1 MSEQNKE
8 RHRSNP
14 ALMPLR
20 KVEGREWWLWGFAV
34 TVTLGLT
41 LAILSLT
48 FPGFQWAKDELYLF
62 TLKEWVRGLAG
73 LVLLFDIYSIYQQL
87 QLQRVRRTLWQREH
101 LFHLITENAVDM
113 IAVVNRDGERLYNSP
128 AYQKVLGYSEEE
140 LAATSSIEQVHP
152 DDRTKV
158 LEAAAKAYRTGEG
171 DRLEYRIRHKD
182 GSWRVLESTASA
194 VRSSEGGMDGLVIVN
209 RDITDRRRAEALL
222 EHRSF
227 HDSLTNL
234 PNRLLLLDRLQ
245 RAIEVAGRHPDFRFA
260 VLYIDIDNFQV
271 FNDSLGH
278 AAGDELLIQIA
289 RRLTTCLRGNDT
301 VSRDRRG
308 GEMFAADNTLARPGG
323 DEFVVL
329 AAELKHPSDAI
340 RMSNRIQQRLANP
353 FAVNGKEI
361 IVSAS
366 IGVIFSGSATAQATS
381 EDLLR
386 DAEIAMY
393 RAKHSGKGRCEV
405 FDSAM
410 QDAAVKRLD
419 LETAL
424 RRGLENKEFEVHYQP
439 IVSLTTGHITG
450 FETLARWKR
459 PEGVVGPAEFLKVA
473 TEIGLIIPM
482 NRALL
487 RDSCLQ
493 LTEWQSRIPADPPLS
508 ISVNVTAPEFAQ
520 PDFCA
525 QVDRIL
531 KETGVDPSS
540 ITFEITETIA
550 MADPERSL
558 ITLSELDR
566 LGVHLSLD
574 DFGTGFS
581 SLCRL
586 QQFPFH
592 SLKTD
597 RSFISG
603 VTEDSDTREIV
614 RIILMLAHNLGM
626 KVVAEGIELSEQME
640 LLREMDCEFGQGY
653 LFAKPI
659 DAEGIDKYL
668 QVHESRFERSNAI
681 GSVITRQSNQLCV
694 SAPSREG
701 MK

>member
-1 MSEQNKE
+1 MREHKKE
-8 RHRSNP
+8 RHHMNP
-14 ALMPLR
+14 SLIPLR

-62 TLKEWVRGLAG
+62 SLKEWVRGLAG
-73 LVLLFDIYSIYQQL
+73 LVLLFDIYSVYQHL

-152 DDRTKV
+152 DDRARV
-158 LEAAAKAYRTGEG
+158 NEAAQKAYRTGQG

-194 VRSSEGGMDGLVIVN
+194 VRSAEGGMDGLVIVN

-245 RAIEVAGRHPDFRFA
+245 RAIEVSGRHPDFRFA

-308 GEMFAADNTLARPGG
+308 GEAVAPDNTLARPGG

-366 IGVIFSGSATAQATS
+366 IGVIFSGGATAQATP
-381 EDLLR
+381 EDVLR

-424 RRGLENKEFEVHYQP
+424 RRALEHKEFQVHYQP
-439 IVSLTTGHITG
+439 IVSLSTGRITG
-450 FETLARWKR
+450 FETLTRWQSSQ
-459 PEGVVGPAEFLKVA
+459 GLVGPAEFLKVA

-482 NRALL
+482 NRVLL
-487 RDSCLQ
+487 RDACLQ
-493 LTEWQSRIPADPPLS
+493 LVQWQSRVAGDPSLS
-508 ISVNVTAPEFAQ
+508 VSVNVTAPEFAQ
-520 PDFCA
+520 PDFSQ
-525 QVDRIL
+525 QVGRIL
-531 KETGVDPSS
+531 QETGVDPSC

-558 ITLSELDR
+558 ITLSDLDQ

-592 SLKTD
+592 SLKID

-603 VTEDSDTREIV
+603 MIEDQDTRGIV

-626 KVVAEGIELSEQME
+626 KVVAEGIEQQEQMD
-640 LLREMDCEFGQGY
+640 LLREMGCEFGQGY
-653 LFAKPI
+653 LFAKPL
-659 DAEGIDKYL
+659 DAKGIDKYL
-668 QVHESRFERSNAI
+668 EEHGSRSEGFIAI
-681 GSVITRQSNQLCV
+681 GSVAPWQAKQLCE

>member
-1 MSEQNKE
+1 MSEHNKE
-8 RHRSNP
+8 RRPSNP

-62 TLKEWVRGLAG
+62 TLKEWVRGLTG
-73 LVLLFDIYSIYQQL
+73 LVLLFDVYSIYQHL

-152 DDRTKV
+152 DDRIRVT
-158 LEAAAKAYRTGEG
+158 EAAEKAYRTGQG

-194 VRSSEGGMDGLVIVN
+194 VCSADGGMDGLVIVN

-234 PNRLLLLDRLQ
+234 PNRVLLLDRLQ
-245 RAIEVAGRHPDFRFA
+245 RAIEVSGRHQDFRFA

-289 RRLTTCLRGNDT
+289 RRLTTCLRGVDT
-301 VSRDRRG
+301 VSRDRKG
-308 GEMFAADNTLARPGG
+308 GEPFTADNTLARPGG

-340 RMSNRIQQRLANP
+340 RMSHRIQQRLANP
-353 FAVNGKEI
+353 FAVNGQEI

-393 RAKHSGKGRCEV
+393 RAKHSGKGHCEV

-424 RRGLENKEFEVHYQP
+424 RRASESNEFQVHYQP
-439 IVSLTTGHITG
+439 IVSLTTGQITG
-450 FETLARWKR
+450 FETLTRWQR
-459 PEGVVGPAEFLKVA
+459 SQGIVGPAEFLKVA
-473 TEIGLIIPM
+473 TDIGLIIPM
-482 NRALL
+482 NRKLL
-487 RDSCLQ
+487 RDACLQ
-493 LTEWQSRIPADPPLS
+493 LAKWQARVPGQPTLG

-520 PDFCA
+520 PDFSE
-525 QVDRIL
+525 QVSRIL
-531 KETGVDPSS
+531 KETGVDPSC

-558 ITLSELDR
+558 ITLSDLDQ

-592 SLKTD
+592 SLKID

-603 VTEDSDTREIV
+603 FLEDTDTREIV
-614 RIILMLAHNLGM
+614 RIILMLAHHLGM
-626 KVVAEGIELSEQME
+626 KVVAEGIEQPEQRE
-640 LLREMDCEFGQGY
+640 LLREMGCEFGQGY
-653 LFAKPI
+653 LFAKPLN
-659 DAEGIDKYL
+659 AEGIDEYL
-668 QVHESRFERSNAI
+668 KEHGGRSECSIAI
-681 GSVITRQSNQLCV
+681 GSVNPRQSNPLCE
-694 SAPSREG
+694 SASSREG